1 MYINCTYNSCIIRQV
16 YIPKE
21 RIVHMFINICWTKDG
36 ETKKTL
42 MAMDKAVQMV
52 QELENQGIKT
62 WLQTET
68 EKITV

>member
-1 MYINCTYNSCIIRQV
+1 
-16 YIPKE
+16 
-21 RIVHMFINICWTKDG
+21 MFINICWTKDG